1 MKGLK
6 TVVTALV
13 LRRINATARAPQK
26 EVAGIIVEIDGTM
39 TRVMMPTFSVS
50 SKPVEN
56 PATARFY
63 YGEMC

>member
-13 LRRINATARAPQK
+13 LRRLNATRAPQK

-39 TRVMMPTFSVS
+39 TRVMMPAFSVS
-50 SKPVEN
+50 LLTRWKSRGEQ
-56 PATARFY
+56 FY
-63 YGEMC
+63 YGEMR